1 MKKTFLSLTIFL
13 LIWASAALLL
23 DRPFLPGPVA
33 SFRALAHQAARG
45 ALASHLMVSFLR
57 ITAAQA
63 AAFIPAFLLGMT
75 AGLSLPVDKALTPMM
90 YLLFPVPKVALLPVI
105 LLFLGLGNLSK
116 IFLVALILFFQFY
129 LSIRDETRHLDRR
142 YFDSLYSL
150 GGSKADLLKHVI
162 IPALLPRIFSTFRL
176 TLGTSTAVLFLAE
189 TFATRE
195 GLGYYIMESWSRL
208 EYDQMYAG
216 ILTLSLMGFFLFLL
230 VEGLERKFCPWSR
243 IKTGRS

>member
-1 MKKTFLSLTIFL
+1 MKKLLLSLLAFL
-13 LIWASAALLL
+13 LLWAAVAALV
-23 DRPFLPGPVA
+23 DKPFLPGPAA
-33 SFRALAHQAARG
+33 SLAALVRQTAEG
-45 ALASHLMVSFLR
+45 ALHGHLLVSFMR
-57 ITAAQA
+57 IMAAQA
-63 AAFIPAFLLGMT
+63 AAFIPALLLGLA
-75 AGLSLPVDKALTPMM
+75 AGLSRPVDAALTPLM

-116 IFLVALILFFQFY
+116 VFLVALILFFQFY
-129 LSIRDETRHLDRR
+129 LSIRDETRHMDRR

-150 GGSKADLLKHVI
+150 GGSRGDLLKHVI

-208 EYDQMYAG
+208 NYDEMYAG
-216 ILTLSLMGFFLFLL
+216 ILGLSLMGFILFLL
-230 VEGLERKFCPWSR
+230 VEGLERKFCRWSR
-243 IKTGRS
+243 THSD

>member
-1 MKKTFLSLTIFL
+1 MKKLFFSLLIFL
-13 LIWASAALLL
+13 LLWGISTVLV
-23 DRPFLPGPVA
+23 DKPFLPGPGA
-33 SFRALAHQAARG
+33 SLRALVSQTLQG
-45 ALASHLMVSFLR
+45 PLLVHLGISFLR
-57 ITAAQA
+57 ILAAQA
-63 AAFIPAFLLGMT
+63 AAFLPALLLGMA
-75 AGLSLPVDKALTPMM
+75 AGLNRPFDAALTPMM

-129 LSIRDETRHLDRR
+129 LSIRDETRHMDRR

-150 GGSKADLLKHVI
+150 GGSRRDLFKHVI

-208 EYDQMYAG
+208 EYDEMYAG
-216 ILTLSLMGFFLFLL
+216 ILGLSLMGFVLFLL
-230 VEGLERKFCPWSR
+230 VEGLERRFCRWSR
-243 IKTGRS
+243 HPEG